1 MCFLGD
7 PELSSPQGRL
17 TVTLQHRD
25 AGLRGPLE
33 SAYRKH
39 REGMESE
46 AGQEKAQEW
55 GDLFGE
61 QASPL

>member
-1 MCFLGD
+1 M
-7 PELSSPQGRL
+7 
-17 TVTLQHRD
+17 
-25 AGLRGPLE
+25 RGPLE

-39 REGMESE
+39 QEGMENE

-55 GDLFGE
+55 GDLFGV